1 MKKILMSIAVCS
13 MFVSCTKDL
22 GTLQNLST
30 KEFKTDQRYELALK
44 QQSYTSNSLEDC
56 VNLALKAVPN
66 SAFLRN
72 AKVTT
77 KGKKVTVVTDVW
89 SATKKRVQK
98 NPELT
103 LDKYK
108 KPKGQTS
115 RDRVTNV
122 ADFKEGMKV
131 SWDHPKAGRG
141 QGVIAKISGDIA
153 QIEKVIGSD
162 GKPGKP
168 VRLPLNVLKLMK
180 R

>member
-1 MKKILMSIAVCS
+1 MSIAVCS

-22 GTLQNLST
+22 GTLQSIST

-44 QQSYTSNSLEDC
+44 QQVYTANSLEDC

-72 AKVTT
+72 AKVSS
-77 KGKKVTVVTDVW
+77 KGKKVTVITDVW
-89 SATKKRVQK
+89 SASKKRAEK
-98 NPELT
+98 NPELD

-115 RDRVTNV
+115 RDRVTSVDISN
-122 ADFKEGMKV
+122 FKVGMKV
-131 SWDHPKAGRG
+131 SWDHPKAGVG
-141 QGVIAKISGDIA
+141 HGVIAKILGAMA
-153 QIEKVIGSD
+153 QIDKVVDSE

-168 VRLPLNVLKLMK
+168 VRLPLSVLSPKK
-180 R
+180 